1 MLRYERLVRIHQSPH
16 TIFDPKDVIVDRVN
30 GILEARRLTDDT
42 SRIEAG
48 KVEGPRGLELGRV
61 QAEGEG
67 VQRRI
72 RLSVG
77 GMVVGRRRRVVGV
90 DELEVRHIST
100 VDLKLDTV
108 RCRVDAVSSDVARGE
123 EFDGVVKV
131 QFLGTTE
138 RRQGLLNLGNQ
149 DRTRVT
155 GEELTLIGV
164 QVDVV
169 GVALDAAERTV
180 DVGMGLPPDPELD
193 VVVLESHEGK
203 GRLPVLTEGET
214 EGVELGGGGAIVEL
228 TRDGLGETGREEV
241 GGDVVGE
248 EGILVIDDLATDEE
262 LNLVDHGRPIEG
274 LAGIR
279 GVVDRGEVGV
289 AEEVTLTLEAN
300 GGHTTLGESTLND
313 LTLDSLG
320 KVRVTLIRG
329 TEEAHLGITDEV
341 GILSTDSD
349 KLGDTTRHF
358 ILYGDFIFKWGN
370 FRNLWYGFVK
380 FGLFC

>member
-1 MLRYERLVRIHQSPH
+1 MLRYERLVRVHQSTH

-30 GILEARRLTDDT
+30 GILEARRLTDDAG
-42 SRIEAG
+42 RIEAG

-72 RLSVG
+72 RLSIG

-108 RCRVDAVSSDVARGE
+108 RCRVDAVSSDVARGK

-164 QVDVV
+164 QVDVI
-169 GVALDAAERTV
+169 GVALDAADRAV
-180 DVGMGLPPDPELD
+180 NVGMGLPPDPELD

-203 GRLPVLTEGET
+203 GRLPVLTERET

-248 EGILVIDDLATDEE
+248 EGILVINDLATDEE
-262 LNLVDHGRPIEG
+262 LNLVDHGRPVEG
-274 LAGIR
+274 LTGIG

-320 KVRVTLIRG
+320 KVRVTLVRG

-358 ILYGDFIFKWGN
+358 IL
-370 FRNLWYGFVK
+370 
-380 FGLFC
+380 